1 MKYAVTLLLTAA
13 LLPGAESP
21 ADAVYDAIRRNDLA
35 KIKAV
40 IAESGTDIRDRRGNT
55 PLMLA
60 AGFGTVEAMRILV
73 NAKADVNA
81 ANNTGTTALIWGA
94 HDLRK
99 MSLLVSKGANVNAVT
114 KQGRTALMVAA
125 MSGNALPLVE
135 YLLGHGAD
143 PNPPPPAEE
152 AGEARARRPP
162 SLALLEAIVS
172 NETEAAL
179 LLLAKTN
186 PGVIR
191 SPLGGIALTFAAGN
205 GNLAVVKGLLAAG
218 VDVNFTTPPVL
229 GPGVKN
235 GNIEIGSLTALISA
249 AAYAGPAVI
258 ESLLAAGANPNARDV
273 RGMTPLM
280 LAVASDRPHVKTIQL
295 LLAKG
300 ADPALKD
307 KYGDDARVWAARY
320 QNRPVMDALKLEA
333 RVPAKVALVAASTR
347 DARSAAERGLAILQ
361 RTTSSFFREGGCPS
375 CHSLNMTGMTAAIA
389 AKAGIAMNEAVHRTD
404 ATTTLNA
411 MRQYDVLLP
420 QGLQAPGHPDLEQ
433 YAMLHMKA
441 GGIEPN
447 ITTDTILL
455 NELRQQG
462 ADGSWSGF
470 GGAIARAPVEDG
482 DFHRT
487 AMGIRVLNEY
497 GIPALRTEI
506 RERISRAATWLAA
519 QEPISTDDRNMQI
532 LGLVW
537 ADAGATVAKRVKELV
552 ALQRADGGWAQTKWL
567 DSDAYA
573 TGQSLVA
580 LHAAGTSP
588 QDAVYR
594 RGIQFLLRTQKLDG
608 SWHVRSRSPKFQP
621 FFESGFP
628 HGGDQW
634 ISSMATGWAVMALAH
649 AVTPGARAD

>member
-13 LLPGAESP
+13 LLPGAETP
-21 ADAVYDAIRRNDLA
+21 ADAIYDAIRRNDLP
-35 KIKAV
+35 KVKTV
-40 IAESGTDIRDRRGNT
+40 IADSGTGVRDRRGNT

-60 AGFGTVEAMRILV
+60 AGFGTVEAMRILLD
-73 NAKADVNA
+73 AKADVNA

-94 HDLRK
+94 HDLGK
-99 MSLLVSKGANVNAVT
+99 MTLLVSKGANINAVT

-125 MSGNALPLVE
+125 MSGNALPLVK
-135 YLLGHGAD
+135 YLLDHGAD
-143 PNPPPPAEE
+143 PNPPPPPAEAAE
-152 AGEARARRPP
+152 DRARRPP
-162 SLALLEAIVS
+162 NLALLEAIVS

-191 SPLGGIALTFAAGN
+191 SPVGGIALTFAAGN
-205 GNLAVVKGLLAAG
+205 GNHAVVKDLLAAG
-218 VDVNFTTPPVL
+218 VDVNFSSPPVL

-235 GNIEIGSLTALISA
+235 GNIEIGALTALISA
-249 AAYAGPAVI
+249 AAYADPSVI
-258 ESLLAAGANPNARDV
+258 DLLLSAGANPNARDV

-280 LAVASDRPHVKTIQL
+280 LALASDRPNVKTVQL

-307 KYGDDARVWAARY
+307 KYGDDARVWAVRY
-320 QNRPVMDALKLEA
+320 QNKPIMDALKLET
-333 RVPAKVALVAASTR
+333 RKPAKIAPVAGSTR
-347 DARSAAERGLAILQ
+347 NVRSAAEQGIAILQ
-361 RTTSSFFREGGCPS
+361 RTTTSFFREGGCPA
-375 CHSLNMTGMTAAIA
+375 CHALNMTGMAAAIA
-389 AKAGIAMNEAVHRTD
+389 AKAGIAINEAVHRTD
-404 ATTTLNA
+404 STTTLNA
-411 MRQYDVLLP
+411 MRQFDVLLP

-433 YAMLHMKA
+433 YAMVHMKA

-455 NELRQQG
+455 NELRQQS

-487 AMGIRVLNEY
+487 AMGIRVLTEY
-497 GIPALRTEI
+497 GIPALRDEI
-506 RERISRAATWLAA
+506 RERVSRAAKWLAA
-519 QEPISTDDRNMQI
+519 QEPIATDDRNMQI

-537 ADAGATVAKRVKELV
+537 ADAGATVPKRVKELV
-552 ALQRADGGWAQTKWL
+552 ALQKSDGGWAQTKWFE
-567 DSDAYA
+567 SDAYA

-580 LHAAGTSP
+580 LHAGGMLAKDP
-588 QDAVYR
+588 VYR
-594 RGIQFLLRTQKLDG
+594 RGVQYLLSTQNRDG

-621 FFESGFP
+621 YFESGFP
-628 HGGDQW
+628 YGGDQW

-649 AVTPGARAD
+649 AVPPAARAD